1 MINKNFVFIL
11 EDRGVLYISGS
22 DTNEFL
28 QNLITNDIYKVNNK
42 NSCYASLLTPQGKYL
57 YDFIVVKHKNGF
69 FLDCEKS
76 ISEELYKKIIS
87 YKLRSKVE
95 ILNLSNEFVVAAFSY
110 SKFLEFEGAQDLP
123 GFTTKYREDPVFLD
137 PRNKELG
144 GRLIINL
151 EKLYL
156 SLKKLNLK
164 SEDPDIY
171 YDYSFNLGIPQL
183 QTNLLKEKLFGIEC
197 NFEELNAIDFKKGC
211 YIGQENTS
219 RIKLKNKLNK
229 RLLPFKILNGSLS
242 KDDNIKYNEKEIGKA
257 LISKKYNFGLVKLNN
272 DIFSFDK
279 IFKCGNAEI
288 KFFKPDW
295 LNL

>member
-1 MINKNFVFIL
+1 MINENFVFIL
-11 EDRGVLYISGS
+11 EDRGILHISGS
-22 DTNEFL
+22 DVNEFL
-28 QNLITNDIYKVNNK
+28 QNLITNDIYKVNDK
-42 NSCYASLLTPQGKYL
+42 NSCYASLLTPQGKFL

-76 ISEELYKKIIS
+76 ISEELYKKIVS

-95 ILNLSNEFVVAAFSY
+95 VLNLSNEFVVATFSN
-110 SKFLEFEGAQDLP
+110 SKFLKFQGTKNLA

-156 SLKKLNLK
+156 SLKKLKLK
-164 SEDPDIY
+164 SENPEIY
-171 YDYSFNLGIPQL
+171 YDFSFNLGIPQL

-242 KDDNIKYNEKEIGKA
+242 ENDNITYDEKEIGKA
-257 LISKKYNFGLVKLNN
+257 LLSNKYNFGLVKLNN

-288 KFFKPDW
+288 KFFKPEW

>member
-1 MINKNFVFIL
+1 MINEKFVFIL
-11 EDRGVLYISGS
+11 EDRGVLFISGS
-22 DTNEFL
+22 DKNEFL
-28 QNLITNDIYKVNNK
+28 QNLITNDIYKVNDK
-42 NSCYASLLTPQGKYL
+42 NSCYASLLTPQGKFL

-69 FLDCEKS
+69 FLDCEKR
-76 ISEELYKKIIS
+76 IAEDLYKKMIS

-95 ILNLSNEFVVAAFSY
+95 ILNLSNEFVVATFSH
-110 SKFLEFEGAQDLP
+110 SKFLEFEGAQDLL

-164 SEDPDIY
+164 SEDPKIY
-171 YDYSFNLGIPQL
+171 YDYSFNLGIPQM
-183 QTNLLKEKLFGIEC
+183 QTHLLKEKLFGIEC

-242 KDDNIKYNEKEIGKA
+242 ENDNITYDEKEIGKA
-257 LISKKYNFGLVKLNN
+257 LLSNKYNFGLVKLNN

>member
-1 MINKNFVFIL
+1 MINEKFVFIL
-11 EDRGVLYISGS
+11 EDRGVLYINGS

-28 QNLITNDIYKVNNK
+28 QNLITNDIYKVDDK
-42 NSCYASLLTPQGKYL
+42 NSCYASLLTPQGKFL
-57 YDFIVVKHKNGF
+57 YDFILVKHKNGF
-69 FLDCEKS
+69 FLDCEKK
-76 ISEELYKKIIS
+76 IAEELFKKIIS

-95 ILNLSNEFVVAAFSY
+95 ILNLSNEFVVATFSH
-110 SKFLEFEGAQDLP
+110 SKFLEFQGVKNLE

-137 PRNKELG
+137 PRSKELG

-164 SEDPDIY
+164 SENPEIY

-183 QTNLLKEKLFGIEC
+183 QTNLLQEKLFGIEC

-242 KDDNIKYNEKEIGKA
+242 ENDTVTYNEKEIGKA
-257 LISKKYNFGLVKLNN
+257 LISNKYNFGLVKLNN

-288 KFFKPDW
+288 KFFKPEW

>member
-1 MINKNFVFIL
+1 MINKKFVFIL
-11 EDRGVLYISGS
+11 EDRGVLYINGA

-28 QNLITNDIYKVNNK
+28 QNLITNDIYKVNDK

-57 YDFIVVKHKNGF
+57 YDFIIVKHKNGF

-76 ISEELYKKIIS
+76 IAEELFKKIIS

-156 SLKKLNLK
+156 SLKKLKLK
-164 SEDPDIY
+164 PENPEIY
-171 YDYSFNLGIPQL
+171 YDFSFNLGIPQL

-219 RIKLKNKLNK
+219 RIKLKKKLNK

-242 KDDNIKYNEKEIGKA
+242 QNDNITYDDKEIGRA
-257 LISKKYNFGLVKLNN
+257 LLSNKHNFGLVKLNN

>member
-1 MINKNFVFIL
+1 MINKKFVFIL
-11 EDRGVLYISGS
+11 EDRGILYINGS

-76 ISEELYKKIIS
+76 IAEELYKKIIS

-164 SEDPDIY
+164 SEDPGIY

-183 QTNLLKEKLFGIEC
+183 QTNLLKERLFGIEC

-242 KDDNIKYNEKEIGKA
+242 QNDYIKYNEKEIGKA

-272 DIFSFDK
+272 NIFSFDK

>member
-1 MINKNFVFIL
+1 MISEKFVFIL
-11 EDRGVLYISGS
+11 EDRGILYINGS
-22 DTNEFL
+22 DTSEFL
-28 QNLITNDIYKVNNK
+28 QNLITNDIYKVNDK
-42 NSCYASLLTPQGKYL
+42 NSCYASLLTPQGKFL
-57 YDFIVVKHKNGF
+57 YDFIIVKHKNGF

-76 ISEELYKKIIS
+76 IAEELYKKIVS
-87 YKLRSKVE
+87 YKLRSKIE
-95 ILNLSNEFVVAAFSY
+95 ILNLSNEFVVATFSH
-110 SKFLEFEGAQDLP
+110 SKFLEFQGAKSLA
-123 GFTTKYREDPVFLD
+123 GFTAKYREDPVFLD

-164 SEDPDIY
+164 SENPEIY

-183 QTNLLKEKLFGIEC
+183 HNNLLKEKLFGIEC

-242 KDDNIKYNEKEIGKA
+242 ENDTVTYNEKEIGKA
-257 LISKKYNFGLVKLNN
+257 LISNKYNFGLVKLNN

-288 KFFKPDW
+288 KFFKPEW

>member
-1 MINKNFVFIL
+1 MINEKFVFIL
-11 EDRGVLYISGS
+11 EDREVLYINGS
-22 DTNEFL
+22 DTSEFL
-28 QNLITNDIYKVNNK
+28 QNLITNDIYKVNGK
-42 NSCYASLLTPQGKYL
+42 NSCYASLLTPQGKFL
-57 YDFIVVKHKNGF
+57 YDFIIVKHKNGF

-95 ILNLSNEFVVAAFSY
+95 ILNLSNEFVVATFSR
-110 SKFLEFEGAQDLP
+110 SKFLEFEGTQDLP
-123 GFTTKYREDPVFLD
+123 GFTSKYREDPIFLD
-137 PRNKELG
+137 PRNKQLG

-164 SEDPDIY
+164 SESPEIY
-171 YDYSFNLGIPQL
+171 YDFSFNLGIPQL

-211 YIGQENTS
+211 FIGQENTS
-219 RIKLKNKLNK
+219 RIKLKNKLNR
-229 RLLPFKILNGSLS
+229 RLLPFKILNGALS
-242 KDDNIKYNEKEIGKA
+242 GDDKITYNEKEIGKV
-257 LISKKYNFGLVKLNN
+257 LITSKYKFGLVKLNN
-272 DIFSFDK
+272 DIFGFDK
-279 IFKCGNAEI
+279 TFNCGDAKI
-288 KFFKPDW
+288 KFFKPGW

>member
-1 MINKNFVFIL
+1 MINENFVFIL
-11 EDRGVLYISGS
+11 EDRGILHISGS
-22 DTNEFL
+22 DVNEFL
-28 QNLITNDIYKVNNK
+28 QNLITNDIYKVNDK
-42 NSCYASLLTPQGKYL
+42 NSSYASLLTPQGKFL

-76 ISEELYKKIIS
+76 ISEELYKKIVS

-95 ILNLSNEFVVAAFSY
+95 VLNLSNEFVVATFSN
-110 SKFLEFEGAQDLP
+110 SKFLKFQGTKNLA

-156 SLKKLNLK
+156 SLKKLKLK
-164 SEDPDIY
+164 SENPEIY
-171 YDYSFNLGIPQL
+171 YDFSFNLGIPQL

-219 RIKLKNKLNK
+219 RIKLKKKLNK

-242 KDDNIKYNEKEIGKA
+242 ENDNITYNEKEIGKA
-257 LISKKYNFGLVKLNN
+257 LISNKYNFGLVKLNN

-279 IFKCGNAEI
+279 IFKCGNSEI
-288 KFFKPDW
+288 KFFKPEW

>member
-1 MINKNFVFIL
+1 MINKKFVFIL
-11 EDRGVLYISGS
+11 EDRGVLYINGS

-28 QNLITNDIYKVNNK
+28 QNLITNDIYKVNDK

-57 YDFIVVKHKNGF
+57 YDFIIVKHKNGF
-69 FLDCEKS
+69 FLFFEK
-76 ISEELYKKIIS
+76 IIAEELYKKIIS

>member
-1 MINKNFVFIL
+1 MINEKFVFIL
-11 EDRGVLYISGS
+11 EDRGILYINGS
-22 DTNEFL
+22 DTKEFL
-28 QNLITNDIYKVNNK
+28 QNLITNDIHKVNDE
-42 NSCYASLLTPQGKYL
+42 NSCYASLLTPQGKFL

-69 FLDCEKS
+69 FLDCEKNVAD
-76 ISEELYKKIIS
+76 ELYKKIIS
-87 YKLRSKVE
+87 YKLRSKIE
-95 ILNLSNEFVVAAFSY
+95 ILNLSNEFVVAAFSP
-110 SKFLEFEGAQDLP
+110 SKFLEFQGTKDLI

-164 SEDPDIY
+164 SKNPEIY
-171 YDYSFNLGIPQL
+171 YNYSFSLGIPQL

-219 RIKLKNKLNK
+219 RIKLKNKLTK
-229 RLLPFKILNGSLS
+229 RLLPFKILKGSL
-242 KDDNIKYNEKEIGKA
+242 KINDIILHNKIEIGKT
-257 LISKKYNFGLVKLNN
+257 LISNKYNFGIVKLNN

-279 IFKCGNAEI
+279 TFKCGDAEI
-288 KFFKPDW
+288 KFFKPGW
-295 LNL
+295 LSL

>member
-1 MINKNFVFIL
+1 MINENFVFIL

-22 DTNEFL
+22 DVNEFL
-28 QNLITNDIYKVNNK
+28 QNLITNDIYKVNDK
-42 NSCYASLLTPQGKYL
+42 NSCYASLLTPQGKFL

-95 ILNLSNEFVVAAFSY
+95 VLNLSNEFVVATFSN
-110 SKFLEFEGAQDLP
+110 SKFLKFQGTKNLA

-156 SLKKLNLK
+156 SLKKLKLK
-164 SEDPDIY
+164 PENPEIY
-171 YDYSFNLGIPQL
+171 YDFSFNLGIPQL

-219 RIKLKNKLNK
+219 RIKLKKKLNK

-242 KDDNIKYNEKEIGKA
+242 ENDNITYDEKEIGKA
-257 LISKKYNFGLVKLNN
+257 LLSNKYNFGLVKLNN

-288 KFFKPDW
+288 KFFKPEW

>member
-1 MINKNFVFIL
+1 MINKKFVFIL
-11 EDRGVLYISGS
+11 EDRGVLYINGS

-28 QNLITNDIYKVNNK
+28 QNLITNNIYKVNDE
-42 NSCYASLLTPQGKYL
+42 NSCYASLLTPQGKFL

-69 FLDCEKS
+69 FLDCEKR
-76 ISEELYKKIIS
+76 IAEELYKKMIS

-95 ILNLSNEFVVAAFSY
+95 ILNLSNEFVVAAFSH
-110 SKFLEFEGAQDLP
+110 SKFLELEGAQDLL
-123 GFTTKYREDPVFLD
+123 GFTIKYREDPVFLD

-164 SEDPDIY
+164 SEDPKIY

-242 KDDNIKYNEKEIGKA
+242 KDDNIKYDEKEIGKA

-279 IFKCGNAEI
+279 IFKCGNADI

-295 LNL
+295 INL

>member
-1 MINKNFVFIL
+1 MINEKFVFIL
-11 EDRGVLYISGS
+11 EDRGILYISGS

-28 QNLITNDIYKVNNK
+28 QNLITNDIYKVNDK
-42 NSCYASLLTPQGKYL
+42 NSCYASLLTPQGKFL

-76 ISEELYKKIIS
+76 IAEELYKKIIS
-87 YKLRSKVE
+87 YKLRSKIE
-95 ILNLSNEFVVAAFSY
+95 ILNLSNEFVVATFSL
-110 SKFLEFEGAQDLP
+110 SKFLEFQGAKSLA

-164 SEDPDIY
+164 SENPEIY

-211 YIGQENTS
+211 YVGQENTS

-229 RLLPFKILNGSLS
+229 RLLPFKILNGSLL
-242 KDDNIKYNEKEIGKA
+242 DGDNITYNEKEIGKT
-257 LISKKYNFGLVKLNN
+257 LISNKYNFGLVKLNN
-272 DIFSFDK
+272 NIFSFDK

-288 KFFKPDW
+288 KFFKPEW

>member
-1 MINKNFVFIL
+1 MINEKFVFIL
-11 EDRGVLYISGS
+11 ENRGVLYINGS

-28 QNLITNDIYKVNNK
+28 QNLITNDIYKVSDK
-42 NSCYASLLTPQGKYL
+42 NSCYASLLTPQGKFL

-76 ISEELYKKIIS
+76 IAEELYKKIIS
-87 YKLRSKVE
+87 YKLRSKIE
-95 ILNLSNEFVVAAFSY
+95 ILNLSNEFVVATFSH
-110 SKFLEFEGAQDLP
+110 SKFLEFQGAKSLA

-164 SEDPDIY
+164 SENPEIY
-171 YDYSFNLGIPQL
+171 YDYSFSLGIPQL
-183 QTNLLKEKLFGIEC
+183 KTNLLKERLFGIEC

-242 KDDNIKYNEKEIGKA
+242 NDDNIIYDEKEIGKV
-257 LISKKYNFGLVKLNN
+257 LISNKYNFGLVKLNN
-272 DIFSFDK
+272 NIFSFDK

>member
-1 MINKNFVFIL
+1 MINKKFVFIL
-11 EDRGVLYISGS
+11 EDRGVLYINGS

-28 QNLITNDIYKVNNK
+28 QNLITNDIYKVNDK

-69 FLDCEKS
+69 FLDCEKT
-76 ISEELYKKIIS
+76 IAEELYKKMIS

-110 SKFLEFEGAQDLP
+110 SKFLKFEGAQDLS

-137 PRNKELG
+137 PRNKKLG

-171 YDYSFNLGIPQL
+171 YDCSFNLGIPQIE
-183 QTNLLKEKLFGIEC
+183 TNLLKEKLFGIEC

-229 RLLPFKILNGSLS
+229 RLLPFKILKGSLNES
-242 KDDNIKYNEKEIGKA
+242 DPITYNKDEIGKA
-257 LISKKYNFGLVKLNN
+257 LISNNYNFGLVKLNN

-279 IFKCGNAEI
+279 IFKCGQAEI
-288 KFFKPDW
+288 KFFKPKW
-295 LNL
+295 LNI

>member
-1 MINKNFVFIL
+1 MINENFVFIL

-22 DTNEFL
+22 DVNEFL
-28 QNLITNDIYKVNNK
+28 QNLITNDIYKVNDK
-42 NSCYASLLTPQGKYL
+42 NSCYASLLTPQGKFL
-57 YDFIVVKHKNGF
+57 YDFIVVKYKNGF

-76 ISEELYKKIIS
+76 ISEELYKKIVS

-95 ILNLSNEFVVAAFSY
+95 VLNLSNEFVVATFSN
-110 SKFLEFEGAQDLP
+110 SKFLKFQGTKNLA

-156 SLKKLNLK
+156 SLKKLKLK
-164 SEDPDIY
+164 SENPEIY
-171 YDYSFNLGIPQL
+171 YDFSFNLGIPQL

-219 RIKLKNKLNK
+219 RIKLKKKLNK

-242 KDDNIKYNEKEIGKA
+242 ENDNITYNEKEIGKA
-257 LISKKYNFGLVKLNN
+257 LISNKYNFGLVKLNN

-279 IFKCGNAEI
+279 IFKCGNSEI
-288 KFFKPDW
+288 KFFKPEW